1 MSLINPAG
9 LWLLAAI
16 PGLLALYFLR
26 LRRPVRQV
34 SSTQFWRT
42 DRSERDANSFFR
54 RWRPTRQLW
63 LQLLALVAVAVAL
76 ARPAI
81 LEPRGGGARVILV
94 LDRGVTMQATDVAP
108 SRFERARADALARVD
123 ALAAGQ
129 EAMVIGAGPRTR
141 VAAHFTDDKGVLRKA
156 VGGLTP
162 ADAPADLANALRVAV
177 AHAEPLGAA
186 DLVLFTDRAW
196 PDLVDPRLAAAL
208 RGLKGRVRLS
218 LVEPAGARAGV
229 NVGITAMEVRAR
241 YDQPSMHELFVA
253 LANTS
258 DREATFT
265 LAIRQDGALIH
276 AEAVQLAPKVKRS
289 FVIPVEAGG
298 GGRLEARLDLPDDL
312 AVDNVAYA
320 VVPAPVRLEVALVT
334 RGNAF
339 LEKAIAADP
348 RLRLSV
354 VSPDDYPGPAAFDVV
369 VFDEWVPERLPAGR
383 YLFVNAA
390 PPSLVQR
397 LGTVEG
403 PTVLEWE
410 RTHPVLRH
418 VDLSQVLIREALK
431 VRPLTGART
440 LVESSLTPL
449 VLAYDGDGVR
459 WVFLGFDVRK
469 SDFPLR
475 IGFPLFVSNAARW
488 LQPTAGDLGGGQA
501 KAGRPLALPLPKGA
515 AEVTLTGPD
524 GTRRTLEVVDGALRL
539 PPLERVGLYTYQV
552 RGRRPDG
559 AAAGWSRES
568 RFAVNLADA
577 AAADISPRG
586 RLPVGTDELT
596 ALGASETPPGPVR
609 QEVWHWALAL
619 ALAAILLDSWLEWRR
634 CRGRPVWTS
643 AALRAAAVVLIAL
656 ALAGVQAPLPDDR
669 LNVLFLVD
677 ESQSVAPVVR
687 ERGLAFVREQ
697 VARMRPDDSAGVI
710 GFGGVARPR
719 VPLEAR
725 PAIGPWPAE
734 DVDPG
739 ATDIEAAVR
748 LGLATFPA
756 SGARRLVLLS
766 DGNET
771 RGHVV
776 EGARLAREEGA
787 DLLVLPLAPPG
798 ADEVLVESVVV
809 PPEVKAGESFDV
821 KVLLRSR
828 RPGKGRL
835 SLSRNGQYLGSRMV
849 RYDAGPTLLAFG
861 QTLEAEGFHVYTARL
876 DPAQDE
882 IEANNAAVGVT
893 AVHGRPAVLLVERDV
908 EQAHHLERALER
920 QGIDVDV
927 VAPGKLPPLRGGARR
942 YDGLVLS
949 NVSALKLSGEQME
962 EIRAF
967 VRDDGGGLVMLGGD
981 ESFGLGGYYRTPVE
995 EALPVS
1001 MESRQKVDMPN
1012 LSVVIVIDKSMSMD
1026 IRKAGEPSKLDLA
1039 KMAAQ
1044 YAVELMDA
1052 RDEVGV
1058 LTFDESFEWAVPL
1071 GRLGSKDQVLRD
1083 IGAIKTGG
1091 ATEMYPAMREAFA
1104 KLREGRGALK
1114 HMILLT
1120 DGQSTAGEF
1129 ASLAREIAARR
1140 ITVSAVAIGKDAAVS
1155 LMRDIA
1161 FEGGGRFYFVEEA
1174 TEVPRIFTRETQ
1186 LATKN
1191 VLMEQPFRPLLTNP
1205 AHEVTQGIDWRK
1217 VPPLGGYVATTAKPT
1232 ADVLLATPHQDP
1244 LLAVWRFGL
1253 GRAAAFTS
1261 DVKAKWGFFWLS
1273 WPEFPKVAAQM
1284 VRWTL
1289 RTQKPRSLVASVD
1302 VDGGRGTIRI
1312 DAVDPAG
1319 RLIDFADIQA
1329 GVVSPDKEL
1338 SVVAVEQTAPG
1349 RYEAQFDARQT
1360 GAYLIGI
1367 DPTGGTRAA
1376 AGRPSTSGSA
1386 GPGVRGRVGAAASD
1400 GPESQIASVVV
1411 PYSPELRELGP
1422 NEPLLAAAA
1431 RIAGGRVLGE
1441 PWGAIDVFGLDR
1453 KASTRPVEV
1462 WWAAAG
1468 LGLFLF
1474 LLGVTLERIG
1484 AVRLRRRAGR

>member
-1 MSLINPAG
+1 
-9 LWLLAAI
+9 
-16 PGLLALYFLR
+16 
-26 LRRPVRQV
+26 
-34 SSTQFWRT
+34 
-42 DRSERDANSFFR
+42 
-54 RWRPTRQLW
+54 
-63 LQLLALVAVAVAL
+63 
-76 ARPAI
+76 
-81 LEPRGGGARVILV
+81 
-94 LDRGVTMQATDVAP
+94 
-108 SRFERARADALARVD
+108 
-123 ALAAGQ
+123 
-129 EAMVIGAGPRTR
+129 
-141 VAAHFTDDKGVLRKA
+141 
-156 VGGLTP
+156 
-162 ADAPADLANALRVAV
+162 
-177 AHAEPLGAA
+177 
-186 DLVLFTDRAW
+186 
-196 PDLVDPRLAAAL
+196 
-208 RGLKGRVRLS
+208 
-218 LVEPAGARAGV
+218 
-229 NVGITAMEVRAR
+229 MEVRAR

-258 DREATFT
+258 DREAAFT
-265 LAIRQDGALIH
+265 LAIQQDGALIS
-276 AEAVQLAPKVKRS
+276 AEAVRLAPEVKRS
-289 FVIPVEAGG
+289 FVIPVEAHGG
-298 GGRLEARLDLPDDL
+298 SHLEARLDLHDDL
-312 AVDNVAYA
+312 AIDNVAYA
-320 VVPAPVRLEVALVT
+320 VVPAPVHLEVALVT

-348 RLRLSV
+348 RLALSV
-354 VSPDDYPGPAAFDVV
+354 VSPDDYSGPAPFDVV

-383 YLFVNAA
+383 YLFVNVA

-403 PTVLEWE
+403 PTVIEWE
-410 RTHPVLRH
+410 RTHPLLRH
-418 VDLSQVLIREALK
+418 VDLSRVLITEALK
-431 VRPLTGART
+431 VRPLTGARM

-475 IGFPLFVSNAARW
+475 AGFPLFVSNAARW
-488 LQPTAGDLGGGQA
+488 LRPTAGDLGGDQA
-501 KAGRPLALPLPKGA
+501 KAGRPLALPMPKGA
-515 AEVTLTGPD
+515 AEVALTGPD
-524 GTRRTLEVVDGALRL
+524 GTRRTLMVTDGVLRL

-552 RGRRPDG
+552 QGGRPNG
-559 AAAGWSRES
+559 AAGGSSSES
-568 RFAVNLADA
+568 RFAVNLADDV
-577 AAADISPRG
+577 AADISPRG

-596 ALGASETPPGPVR
+596 TLGAYETPPGPVR
-609 QEVWHWALAL
+609 YEVWHWALAV

-634 CRGRPVWTS
+634 WRGRPVWTS

-656 ALAGVQAPLPDDR
+656 ALAGVRVPLPDDR
-669 LNVLFLVD
+669 LSVLFLVD
-677 ESQSVAPVVR
+677 ESQSVAPVAR

-697 VARMRPDDSAGVI
+697 VGRMRPDDLAGVI
-710 GFGGVARPR
+710 GFGGAARLR
-719 VPLEAR
+719 VPLQAR
-725 PAIGPWPAE
+725 PAIGLWPAE

-739 ATDIEAAVR
+739 ATDIEAALR
-748 LGLATFPA
+748 LGLAAFPA

-771 RGHVV
+771 RGRLV

-787 DLLVLPLAPPG
+787 DLFVLPLAPPG

-821 KVLLRSR
+821 KVLLRSHLA
-828 RPGKGRL
+828 GKGRL

-849 RYDAGPTLLAFG
+849 GYDAGPTVLAFG
-861 QTLEAEGFHVYTARL
+861 QTLDAEGFHVYTARL
-876 DPAQDE
+876 DPAQDQV
-882 IEANNAAVGVT
+882 EANNAAAGVT

-908 EQAHHLERALER
+908 RQAHHLERALER
-920 QGIDVDV
+920 QGLDVEV

-949 NVSALKLSGEQME
+949 NVSALALSKEQME

-1026 IRKAGEPSKLDLA
+1026 IRKAGESSKLDLA

-1044 YAVELMDA
+1044 YAIELMDA

-1058 LTFDESFEWAVPL
+1058 LAFDESFEWAVPF
-1071 GRLGSKDQVLRD
+1071 GRLGPRDAVLRD

-1091 ATEMYPAMREAFA
+1091 ATEMYPAMREGFA

-1129 ASLAREIAARR
+1129 VGLARDVAAAR
-1140 ITVSAVAIGKDAAVS
+1140 ITVSAVAIGKDAAAG

-1191 VLMEQPFRPLLTNP
+1191 VLIEKPFRPILTNP

-1273 WPEFPKVAAQM
+1273 WPEFPKVAAQT

-1289 RTQKPRSLVASVD
+1289 RTQKPRSLTTSVE

-1319 RLIDFADIQA
+1319 RLINFADIQA
-1329 GVVSPDKEL
+1329 GVVSPDKAL
-1338 SVVAVEQTAPG
+1338 SVMAVEQTAPG
-1349 RYEAQFDARQT
+1349 RYEARFDARQT

-1367 DPTGGTRAA
+1367 DPKRSGGTRV
-1376 AGRPSTSGSA
+1376 AGERPSTSGSA
-1386 GPGVRGRVGAAASD
+1386 APGVRRGVGAAAGD

-1431 RIAGGRVLGE
+1431 RVAGGRVLEKGLGE
-1441 PWGAIDVFGLDR
+1441 IDVFGLDR
-1453 KASTRPVEV
+1453 RARIQPVDV

-1474 LLGVTLERIG
+1474 LFDVTLRRIG
-1484 AVRLRRRAGR
+1484 SVRLRRRAAPA